1 TEGHEYR
8 ADCLPPVAGRRP
20 PDPRSIEAALSAS
33 ALRGREVTPMIFRPM
48 LEIDLEQVVEIEKA
62 SMPSPWSKELF
73 EEELRREAAHYFVV
87 EEGGQVAGYMG
98 YWEAPQ
104 EAHIINLAVA
114 PRFRKRGFGRQMVEA
129 CLNYAQKRGAGLAT
143 LEVRESNEEA
153 RKLYEKCGFLFVAI
167 RKKYYSDN
175 QEDAVVMI
183 KE

>member
-1 TEGHEYR
+1 
-8 ADCLPPVAGRRP
+8 
-20 PDPRSIEAALSAS
+20 
-33 ALRGREVTPMIFRPM
+33 MIFRPM

-104 EAHIINLAVA
+104 EAHIINLAIGPA
-114 PRFRKRGFGRQMVEA
+114 FRRKGLGRQMIETCMEFA
-129 CLNYAQKRGAGLAT
+129 RKRGAGLAT
-143 LEVRESNEEA
+143 LEVRESNGA
-153 RKLYEKCGFLFVAI
+153 AKRLYEGCDFRTVAI

-183 KE
+183 REITG